1 MNKYSDVDLNA
12 LIAAGKDA
20 TIQLSFIKSKKEN
33 RRIKELLV
41 FRRSKLS
48 LIRVRA
54 RELNLTET
62 DLNDIYGYIHEKGF
76 D

>member
-1 MNKYSDVDLNA
+1 MNKYSDVELNDL
-12 LIAAGKDA
+12 ITAGKDA
-20 TIQLSFIKSKKEN
+20 TIQLSFIKSKKEA

-48 LIRVRA
+48 LIRIRA

-62 DLNDIYGYIHEKGF
+62 DLNDIYGYIHEKSF